1 MRQPLLQAQFDK
13 VPGVLKTKLGG
24 TSAGARRLSMIEIAS
39 SFGVLV
45 CGFGESTQLLA
56 SYPHERGHENS
67 VVTLCPFCI
76 SAKPVLVKQDGV
88 KCVREVNSIPFAT
101 VLSSQREVGAY
112 HADVASSHLSA
123 CRVHACRSGRH

>member
-67 VVTLCPFCI
+67 VVTLSFLHLRKTRP
-76 SAKPVLVKQDGV
+76 
-88 KCVREVNSIPFAT
+88 REAGW
-101 VLSSQREVGAY
+101 SQVCKRG
-112 HADVASSHLSA
+112 
-123 CRVHACRSGRH
+123 